1 MMMQILGGLVLITGI
16 GLWVGNASETF
27 CTFPMAG
34 WVTIAVGGVLL
45 RAGSPKRDADQ
56 ESPTS

>member
-1 MMMQILGGLVLITGI
+1 MMQIFGGLVLITGI
-16 GLWVGNASETF
+16 GLWVGNASEAF

-45 RAGSPKRDADQ
+45 RAGSPRNRDGDQ
-56 ESPTS
+56 ESTA